1 MTRYAKRTD
10 SNHRDVVDE
19 LRQTMPDASI
29 FDASGTGAG
38 FPDLVVGWRGMN
50 YLFEIKDPEKPKSSR
65 SLTDA
70 QDTFHLSWQGQ
81 VTVVH
86 TAAEI
91 IATIAKIH
99 TPNKQTI

>member
-10 SNHRDVVDE
+10 HNHRDVVDE
-19 LRQTMPDASI
+19 LRETLPDASV

-38 FPDLVVGWRGMN
+38 FPDLVVGWRGTN
-50 YLFEIKDPEKPKSSR
+50 YLFEIKDPEKPKSAR

-70 QDTFHLSWQGQ
+70 QDVFHLGWQGQ

-86 TAAEI
+86 SAAEI
-91 IATIAKIH
+91 IATIARIN
-99 TPNKQTI
+99 TPNKQAI